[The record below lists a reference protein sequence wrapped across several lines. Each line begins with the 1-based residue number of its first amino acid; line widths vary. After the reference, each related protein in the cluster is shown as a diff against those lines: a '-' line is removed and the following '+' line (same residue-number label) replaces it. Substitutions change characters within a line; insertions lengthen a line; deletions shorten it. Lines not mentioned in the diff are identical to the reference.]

1 MNTFL
6 SYNDFCLLRMPVVSV
21 ENLLSLN
28 KDLKEKPLEI
38 CMKEIFSQPFYQE
51 AIYMASPELFQEF
64 QKWQDDTLT
73 NEKEVSKLA
82 TSLYKYY
89 VRMCTRC
96 TPYGLFAGSAL
107 GNISEK
113 STEISFDKFQKY
125 HQHSRLDMNYVAEL
139 TEYVANLPVVKSQLK
154 YYLNSSLYKVGN
166 AYRYARH
173 RLKDKHRSYFLTSIN
188 SSKYLEKTVQNAQNG
203 ILLSELADSLVD
215 RNVNQQTAISFVEK
229 LIRSQVLVS
238 ELEPTVTG
246 DEFFKVLIN
255 RLKSISGAEDI
266 VEKLNIIQ
274 QLLDKKSTDLF
285 RYKAI
290 KIAIDENF
298 KTTSSKDLVQTD
310 LFFKTTQNN
319 LSDKVAQRL
328 TEQLQSLLKL
338 RRKFEHPNLGSFQ
351 KTFSER
357 YEEQE
362 VPLLIALDSEGGIG
376 YGKLQKGRGANLPLV
391 DNVIID
397 KKETNNKK
405 VKWNV
410 ISDLILKKYEEAI
423 STKSNSVTLTQADID
438 SVTEKDKSE
447 TWGLPASSYLFGSL
461 ISNSP
466 SKMDKGDFKFYMKTF
481 SGPSS
486 GNLLARF
493 CHGDKQLTKKVKQV
507 LQQEQQE
514 YTDTILAEVIH
525 LPESRVGNILMRP
538 TLREYEIPYLGHSSV
553 EKDKQIELN
562 DLMVSVQYGK
572 IRLRSKRL
580 NKYVIPRLTTAHNY
594 ARGLSIYKFLCDLQF
609 QNINMDIYW
618 SWGIMEKKPF
628 LPRVEFENMILSPAK
643 WYVKKNEGFS
653 KNANEALI
661 NSSIGAIISQKNL
674 PQSCL
679 IAEGDNELLIDFE
692 TNIGR
697 KIFYEKLLQSDV
709 ILHEFLSTPNDCY
722 IENEGQKFCNEVI
735 IPINYTKK
743 KAISTTNEVS
753 EIVTQIKGLQIQ
765 RTFNV
770 GSKWLYVKLY
780 GGVKSLD
787 KILSNDILPLTNE
800 LLEEGIIEKW
810 FFIRYEDTDKHLRI
824 RFFHGNKPN
833 FIGEVLSRLHDVLK
847 DYLNEGIIFKIQ
859 ADTYQREIERY
870 GNETMELSES
880 VFYHDSKAIAS
891 ILSLIE
897 GDAGEKYRWMFG
909 LRGVDMLLDDFGYTV
924 QAKSKLMAEIKEGFF
939 QEFGGDDK
947 LKHQLNDKY
956 RSERESIEKILD
968 SEQDTEEI
976 EPAID
981 YFKERSEALELINLE
996 INNMQA
1002 SNNQVYSH
1010 DMLLQSYIHMT
1021 MNRLFVTDN
1030 RKHEL
1035 VMYYFLDKYY
1045 QSKMARLSKANNNV
1059 IINLT
1064 KQVLTT

>member
-125 HQHSRLDMNYVAEL
+125 YQHSRLDMNYVAEL

>member
-6 SYNDFCLLRMPVVSV
+6 SYNDFYLLRMPVVSV
-21 ENLLSLN
+21 ENILSLN

-38 CMKEIFSQPFYQE
+38 CMKEIFSQSFYQE
-51 AIYMASPELFQEF
+51 AIYVASPELFQEF
-64 QKWQDDTLT
+64 QKWQDGTLT
-73 NEKEVSKLA
+73 NEKEVSKL
-82 TSLYKYY
+82 TISLYKYY
-89 VRMCTRC
+89 VRMCSRC

-107 GNISEK
+107 GSISEK
-113 STEISFDKFQKY
+113 STEISFDEFQKY
-125 HQHSRLDMNYVAEL
+125 HKHSRLDMNYVAEL
-139 TEYVANLPVVKSQLK
+139 TEYITNIPEVKSQLK

-166 AYRYARH
+166 AYRYAQY
-173 RLKDKHRSYFLTSIN
+173 RLKNKHRSYFLTSIQ
-188 SSKYLEKTVQNAQNG
+188 SSKYLEKAVQNAQNG
-203 ILLSELADSLVD
+203 FSWSELADSLVD
-215 RNVNQQTAISFVEK
+215 RNVNQATAISFVEK
-229 LIRSQVLVS
+229 LIRSQILVS

-246 DEFFKVLIN
+246 EEFFKVLIN
-255 RLKSISGAEDI
+255 RLKSISGAKNI

-274 QLLDKKSTDLF
+274 QLLDKKSDDLF

-319 LSDKVAQRL
+319 LSAKIAQRL
-328 TEQLQSLLKL
+328 TEQLESLLKL
-338 RRKFEHPNLGSFQ
+338 RRKFENANLSSFQ
-351 KTFSER
+351 KAFSER

-362 VPLLIALDSEGGIG
+362 IPLLIALDSESGIG

-397 KKETNNKK
+397 KKEIDNKK
-405 VKWNV
+405 IKWNA
-410 ISDLILKKYEEAI
+410 ISDLVLKKYEEAI
-423 STKSNSVTLTQADID
+423 ATKSNSVTLTQADID

-447 TWGLPASSYLFGSL
+447 TWGLPARSFLFGSL
-461 ISNSP
+461 ISNSQA
-466 SKMDKGDFKFYMKTF
+466 KMDEGDFKFYMKAF

-493 CHGDKQLTKKVKQV
+493 CHGDKQLTEKVRQI
-507 LQQEQQE
+507 LQQEQAE
-514 YTDTILAEVIH
+514 YPNTILAEVIH

-553 EKDKQIELN
+553 EKDKQI
-562 DLMVSVQYGK
+562 DLDDLRVSVQYGK

-618 SWGIMEKKPF
+618 NWGVMENKPF

-643 WYVKKNEGFS
+643 WNVKKQEEFS

-661 NSSIGAIISQKNL
+661 DSSVKAIISQQNL

-679 IAEGDNELLIDFE
+679 IAEGDNELLIDIG
-692 TNIGR
+692 TSIGR
-697 KIFYEKLLQSDV
+697 KIFYEKLSQSDV
-709 ILHEFLSTPNDCY
+709 IIHEFLSIPNDCY

-743 KAISTTNEVS
+743 KIGSTISKIETKT
-753 EIVTQIKGLQIQ
+753 IQIQ

-770 GSKWLYVKLY
+770 GSEWLFVKLY

-787 KILSNDILPLTNE
+787 KILSDDILPLTNE

-824 RFFHGNKPN
+824 RFYHGNKPD
-833 FIGEVLSRLHDVLK
+833 FIGKVLSRLHEVLK

-880 VFYHDSKAIAS
+880 VFFHDSKAIAS
-891 ILSLIE
+891 VLSLIE

-909 LRGVDMLLDDFGYTV
+909 LRGIDMLLDDFGYNM
-924 QAKSKLMAEIKEGFF
+924 QAKAKLMADIKEGFF
-939 QEFGGDDK
+939 QEFGGSDK

-968 SEQDTEEI
+968 AQQDTEEI
-976 EPAID
+976 EPAIVF
-981 YFKERSEALELINLE
+981 FKERSEALKLINVE
-996 INNMQA
+996 INNLQVF
-1002 SNNQVYSH
+1002 NNQIYSH
-1010 DMLLQSYIHMT
+1010 DRLLQSYVHMT

-1035 VMYYFLDKYY
+1035 VIYHFLDKYY
-1045 QSKMARLSKANNNV
+1045 QSKMARLSKANKD
-1059 IINLT
+1059 IKINLSE
-1064 KQVLTT
+1064 QVLTI

>member
-6 SYNDFCLLRMPVVSV
+6 SYNDFYLLRMPVVSV

-28 KDLKEKPLEI
+28 KNLKEKSLEI
-38 CMKEIFSQPFYQE
+38 CIKEIFGQPFYQE
-51 AIYMASPELFQEF
+51 AIYVASPELFQEF
-64 QKWQDDTLT
+64 QKWQDGTLI
-73 NEKEVSKLA
+73 NEKEVSKLVV
-82 TSLYKYY
+82 SLYKYY

-113 STEISFDKFQKY
+113 STEISFDEFQKY
-125 HQHSRLDMNYVAEL
+125 HRHSRLDMNYVAEL
-139 TEYVANLPVVKSQLK
+139 TEYITNLPAVKSHLK
-154 YYLNSSLYKVGN
+154 YFLNSSLYKVGN
-166 AYRYARH
+166 AYRYAQH
-173 RLKDKHRSYFLTSIN
+173 RLKNKHRSYFLTSIN
-188 SSKYLEKTVQNAQNG
+188 FSKYLEKVVQNSQNG

-215 RNVNQQTAISFVEK
+215 KSVNQETAVAFVEK

-266 VEKLNIIQ
+266 VERLNIIL
-274 QLLDKKSTDLF
+274 QLLDKKSDDLF

-310 LFFKTTQNN
+310 LFFKTTKNN
-319 LSDKVAQRL
+319 LGDSVAQRL
-328 TEQLQSLLKL
+328 TEQLESLLKL
-338 RRKFEHPNLGSFQ
+338 RRKFENANLSSFQ
-351 KTFSER
+351 KAFSER

-362 VPLLIALDSEGGIG
+362 VPLSIALDSEGGIG

-397 KKETNNKK
+397 KKETDNKK
-405 VKWNV
+405 IKWNV
-410 ISDLILKKYEEAI
+410 ISDLVLKKYEEAI

-438 SVTEKDKSE
+438 AITEKDKPE

-461 ISNSP
+461 ISGD
-466 SKMDKGDFKFYMKTF
+466 SKALDSGDFKFYLKAF

-493 CHGDKQLTKKVKQV
+493 CHGDKQLTEKVRQI
-507 LQQEQQE
+507 LQQEQEE
-514 YTDTILAEVIH
+514 YPNTILAEVIH

-553 EKDKQIELN
+553 EKDKQIELD

-609 QNINMDIYW
+609 QNISMDIYW
-618 SWGIMEKKPF
+618 NWGMMENKPF

-643 WYVKKNEGFS
+643 WNIKKQEGFS
-653 KNANEALI
+653 KNTNATLI
-661 NSSIGAIISQKNL
+661 DSSVNAIIAEQNL

-692 TNIGR
+692 TSIGR
-697 KIFYEKLLQSDV
+697 KIFYEKLSQSDV
-709 ILHEFLSTPNDCY
+709 ILHEFLSTPNNCY

-743 KAISTTNEVS
+743 KVGSTITKVS
-753 EIVTQIKGLQIQ
+753 EIETRTKGMQVQ

-770 GSKWLYVKLY
+770 GSEWLYVKLY

-787 KILSNDILPLTNE
+787 KILSDDILPLTNE
-800 LLEEGIIEKW
+800 LLEEGTIEKW

-824 RFFHGNKPN
+824 RFYHANKPD
-833 FIGEVLSRLHDVLK
+833 FIGKVLCRLHETLK

-870 GNETMELSES
+870 GIETMELSES
-880 VFYHDSKAIAS
+880 VFFHDSKAIAS
-891 ILSLIE
+891 VLSLIE

-909 LRGVDMLLDDFGYTV
+909 LRGVDMLLDDFGYDIQTK
-924 QAKSKLMAEIKEGFF
+924 AKLMADIKEGFF

-956 RSERESIEKILD
+956 RSERESVEKILD
-968 SEQDTEEI
+968 AQQDTEEI

-981 YFKERSEALELINLE
+981 YLKERSESLKLIHLE
-996 INNMQA
+996 IKKLQL
-1002 SNNQVYSH
+1002 SNNQIYSH
-1010 DMLLQSYIHMT
+1010 DRLLQSYIHMT

-1035 VMYYFLDKYY
+1035 VIYYFLDKYY
-1045 QSKMARLSKANNNV
+1045 QSKMARLSKANKD
-1059 IINLT
+1059 IKINLT
-1064 KQVLTT
+1064 EQVLTT

>member
-6 SYNDFCLLRMPVVSV
+6 SYNDFYLLRMPVVSV

-28 KDLKEKPLEI
+28 KDLKEKSLEI

-51 AIYMASPELFQEF
+51 AIYVASPELFQEF
-64 QKWQDDTLT
+64 QKWQDGTLT

-82 TSLYKYY
+82 ASLYKYY

-113 STEISFDKFQKY
+113 STEISVDEFQKY
-125 HQHSRLDMNYVAEL
+125 HKHSRLDMNYVAEL
-139 TEYVANLPVVKSQLK
+139 TEYITNLPIVKSQLK

-166 AYRYARH
+166 AYRYAQH
-173 RLKDKHRSYFLTSIN
+173 RLKSKHRSYFLTSIN
-188 SSKYLEKTVQNAQNG
+188 ASKYLEKIVQNAQNG

-215 RNVNQQTAISFVEK
+215 RNVNQATAISFVEK
-229 LIRSQVLVS
+229 LIRSQLLVN

-255 RLKSISGAEDI
+255 RLKSISEAEDI

-274 QLLDKKSTDLF
+274 ELLDKKSDDLF

-328 TEQLQSLLKL
+328 TEQLESLLKL
-338 RRKFEHPNLGSFQ
+338 RRKFENANLSSFQ
-351 KTFSER
+351 KAFSER

-362 VPLLIALDSEGGIG
+362 VPLLVALDSEGGIG

-397 KKETNNKK
+397 KKETDNKK
-405 VKWNV
+405 IQWNA
-410 ISDLILKKYEEAI
+410 INDLVLKKYEEAI
-423 STKSNSVTLTQADID
+423 STKSNSVALTQADID

-447 TWGLPASSYLFGSL
+447 TWGLPASSYLFGTL
-461 ISNSP
+461 ISDNP
-466 SKMDKGDFKFYMKTF
+466 NALDAGDFKFYMKAF

-493 CHGDKQLTKKVKQV
+493 CHGDKELTEKVRQV
-507 LQQEQQE
+507 LQQEQEE
-514 YTDTILAEVIH
+514 YPDAILAEVVH

-553 EKDKQIELN
+553 EKDKQIELD

-572 IRLRSKRL
+572 IRLCSKRL

-618 SWGIMEKKPF
+618 NWGMMENKPF
-628 LPRVEFENMILSPAK
+628 LPRVEFENMILSPARWHVQK
-643 WYVKKNEGFS
+643 QLQFP
-653 KNANEALI
+653 KNANEVLI
-661 NSSIGAIISQKNL
+661 DSSIKAIVSEQNL

-679 IAEGDNELLIDFE
+679 IAEGDNELLIDFD
-692 TNIGR
+692 TSIGR
-697 KIFYEKLLQSDV
+697 KIFYEKLSQSDV
-709 ILHEFLSTPNDCY
+709 ILLEFLSTPNDCF
-722 IENEGQKFCNEVI
+722 IENDGQKFCNEVI
-735 IPINYTKK
+735 IPINYHKK
-743 KAISTTNEVS
+743 KTDSVLTQNTETT
-753 EIVTQIKGLQIQ
+753 TQTKGIHVQ

-770 GSKWLYVKLY
+770 GSEWLYVKLY

-787 KILSNDILPLTNE
+787 KILSDDILPLTNE

-824 RFFHGNKPN
+824 RFYHANKPD
-833 FIGEVLSRLHDVLK
+833 FIGIVLSRLHETLK

-880 VFYHDSKAIAS
+880 VFFHDSKAIAS
-891 ILSLIE
+891 VLSLIE

-909 LRGVDMLLDDFGYTV
+909 LRGMDMLLDDFGYDIQTK
-924 QAKSKLMAEIKEGFF
+924 AKLMADIKEGFF
-939 QEFGGDDK
+939 QEFGGSDK

-956 RSERESIEKILD
+956 RLERESIEKILD
-968 SEQDTEEI
+968 AQQDTEEI

-981 YFKERSEALELINLE
+981 YFKERSAALKLIHLE
-996 INNMQA
+996 IKKLQLF
-1002 SNNQVYSH
+1002 NNQIYSH
-1010 DMLLQSYIHMT
+1010 DRLLQSYIHMT

-1035 VMYYFLDKYY
+1035 VIYYFLDKYY
-1045 QSKMARLSKANNNV
+1045 HSKIARHSKADKEV
-1059 IINLT
+1059 KINLT
-1064 KQVLTT
+1064 EQVLTT

>member
-125 HQHSRLDMNYVAEL
+125 YQHSRLDMNYVAEL

-188 SSKYLEKTVQNAQNG
+188 SSKYLEKTVQNTQNG

>member
-6 SYNDFCLLRMPVVSV
+6 SYNDFYLLRMPVVSV

-28 KDLKEKPLEI
+28 KDLNVKSLEV

-51 AIYMASPELFQEF
+51 AIYVASPELFQEF
-64 QKWQDDTLT
+64 QKWEEGCLA
-73 NEKEVSKLA
+73 NEKDVSKLTA
-82 TSLYKYY
+82 SLYKYY

-113 STEISFDKFQKY
+113 STEISFDEFQKY
-125 HQHSRLDMNYVAEL
+125 HKHSRLDMNYVAEL
-139 TEYVANLPVVKSQLK
+139 TEYIANLPVIKSQLK

-166 AYRYARH
+166 AYRYAQH
-173 RLKDKHRSYFLTSIN
+173 RLKSKHRSYFLTSIN
-188 SSKYLEKTVQNAQNG
+188 TSKYIEKAVKNAQNG
-203 ILLSELADSLVD
+203 ILLSELADSLED
-215 RNVNQQTAISFVEK
+215 KNINQATAISFVEK
-229 LIRSQVLVS
+229 LVRSQVLVS

-246 DEFFKVLIN
+246 DEFFKVLTN
-255 RLKSISGAEDI
+255 RLKSIPEAKDI

-274 QLLDKKSTDLF
+274 QLLDKDSSDLL

-319 LSDKVAQRL
+319 LSNVVAQQL
-328 TEQLQSLLKL
+328 TKQLQSLLKL
-338 RRKFEHPNLGSFQ
+338 RRKFEHANLSSFQ
-351 KTFSER
+351 KAFSER

-391 DNVIID
+391 DNVIIN
-397 KKETNNKK
+397 KKETDNKK
-405 VKWNV
+405 IKWNV
-410 ISDLILKKYEEAI
+410 ISDLVLKKYEEAI
-423 STKSNSVTLTQADID
+423 STKNNAVTLTQADID

-447 TWGLPASSYLFGSL
+447 TWELPPSCYLFGTL
-461 ISNSP
+461 ISNNP
-466 SKMDKGDFKFYMKTF
+466 AKMDAGDFKFYFKTF

-493 CHGDKQLTKKVKQV
+493 CHGDKELTEKVKNS
-507 LQQEQQE
+507 LQQEQEE
-514 YTDTILAEVIH
+514 YQDTILAEVIH

-538 TLREYEIPYLGHSSV
+538 NLREYEIPYLGHSSV
-553 EKDKQIELN
+553 EKDKQIELD

-594 ARGLSIYKFLCDLQF
+594 TRGLSIYKFLCDLQF

-618 SWGIMEKKPF
+618 NWGTMENKPF
-628 LPRVEFENMILSPAK
+628 LPRIEFENMILSPAK
-643 WYVKKNEGFS
+643 WNVKKQLNFS
-653 KNANEALI
+653 KNANETLI
-661 NSSIGAIISQKNL
+661 NSSIKVIIAEQNL

-692 TNIGR
+692 TSIGC
-697 KIFYEKLLQSDV
+697 KILYEKLLQSDV
-709 ILHEFLSTPNDCY
+709 ILHEFLSNPDHCY

-735 IPINYTKK
+735 IPINYIKK
-743 KAISTTNEVS
+743 KTGLTISKVS
-753 EIVTQIKGLQIQ
+753 EIETQTKAIQVQ

-770 GSKWLYVKLY
+770 GSEWLYMKLY

-787 KILSNDILPLTNE
+787 KILSEDILPLTNE

-824 RFFHGNKPN
+824 RFYHSHKSDFVGV
-833 FIGEVLSRLHDVLK
+833 VLNRMHEVLK

-880 VFYHDSKAIAS
+880 VFFHDSKAIAG

-909 LRGVDMLLDDFGYTV
+909 LRGVDMLLNDFEYDI
-924 QAKSKLMAEIKEGFF
+924 QAKAKLIADMKEGFF

-956 RSERESIEKILD
+956 RLERENIEKILD
-968 SEQDTEEI
+968 VAQDTEEI

-981 YFKERSEALELINLE
+981 YLKERSEALKSINLE
-996 INNMQA
+996 VKNMQLF
-1002 SNNQVYSH
+1002 NNQVYNC
-1010 DMLLQSYIHMT
+1010 DRLLQSYVHMT

-1035 VMYYFLDKYY
+1035 VIYYFLDKYY
-1045 QSKMARLSKANNNV
+1045 QSKMARLSKAHTDAK
-1059 IINLT
+1059 INLT
-1064 KQVLTT
+1064 EQALTI